1 MSKGQSL
8 LTRRAAPAV
17 FTLANPRANQS
28 PTKASNTTTSPVKR
42 QQQVTALPT
51 ATPSPTVAATTTTT
65 PDPGSSPSKLREL
78 LMAQLELIQKQSE
91 AIVSKDRQLQQL
103 KRENRQLVQVWTMPQ
118 ALPSFHETFVLVKQ
132 Y

>member
-17 FTLANPRANQS
+17 FTLANPRANRS
-28 PTKASNTTTSPVKR
+28 PTKASNTTTPVKR
-42 QQQVTALPT
+42 QVTTALPT
-51 ATPSPTVAATTTTT
+51 TPSPTVAATTKT

-118 ALPSFHETFVLVKQ
+118 ALPSFPKNFVLVK
-132 Y
+132 